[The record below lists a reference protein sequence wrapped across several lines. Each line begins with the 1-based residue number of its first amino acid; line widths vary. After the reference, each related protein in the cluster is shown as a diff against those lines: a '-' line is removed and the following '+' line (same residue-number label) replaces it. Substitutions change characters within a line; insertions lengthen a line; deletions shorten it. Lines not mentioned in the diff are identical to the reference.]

1 MATVPSIVVFN
12 DMPPVDEFWLNSG
25 YPGIELMEK
34 SAQAF
39 GKATSDCMV
48 SGYTFNRLRG
58 QSTEFHIYV
67 FVTVLPHFVK
77 KCIRYAL
84 SITSLAWPDRLFFH
98 AMRNQSITTCRVTLN
113 HGEY

>member
-39 GKATSDCMV
+39 DKATSDCMV

-58 QSTEFHIYV
+58 QSTRYLTGKASQIPLC
-67 FVTVLPHFVK
+67 LPV
-77 KCIRYAL
+77 I
-84 SITSLAWPDRLFFH
+84 P
-98 AMRNQSITTCRVTLN
+98 RNFTYMFLLQYYLIL
-113 HGEY
+113 